1 MLTGS
6 IIEDVV
12 FLKGRPPL
20 TEYLAY
26 IAQNDV
32 DGSTLLPG
40 DLAAEWRLANE
51 RIRELE
57 ASEAGIA
64 DSPPLEPLP
73 SSLQAQ
79 ATRFLHDPII
89 RRSFGLV
96 PSDVKLIDL
105 NRLVV
110 FQKQIN
116 LPFAHELALQLSRI
130 QTDEELFDFTLPLN
144 KPRPPVKVAR
154 LGPNAFAITSPSMD
168 FRALDA
174 PLLDPSKVIN
184 YDVGGVLSGLV
195 GVAFG
200 YGPNVL
206 QAVSYKNRLILGN
219 GSHRAYAL
227 HEAGRTMVPCLV
239 LHATHEEELAILL
252 PVVAQKPSPYL
263 EAPRPP
269 MLKDFFEEPLRRVV
283 HVPRKV
289 RQVRVILQTELTD
302 SPG

>member
-1 MLTGS
+1 MQSGS
-6 IIEDVV
+6 IVDDVV

-20 TEYLAY
+20 AEYLSY
-26 IAQNDV
+26 VTQNDV
-32 DGSTLLPG
+32 DGATFLPG
-40 DLAAEWRLANE
+40 DLAEEWRTANQ

-57 ASEAGIA
+57 ATEAGIA

-73 SSLQAQ
+73 SSLQPR
-79 ATRFLHDPII
+79 ATRFLQDPII

-96 PSDVKLIDL
+96 PSDVKLVDL
-105 NRLVV
+105 DRLVV

-116 LPFAHELALQLSRI
+116 LPFAHELSQQISRI

-144 KPRPPVKVAR
+144 KPRPPIKVAR
-154 LGPNAFAITSPSMD
+154 LGPSAFAFTSPSMD
-168 FRALDA
+168 FRALDS
-174 PLLDPSKVIN
+174 PLLDPSKVVN

-195 GVAFG
+195 GVALG

-227 HEAGRTMVPCLV
+227 HEAGRTRVPCLV
-239 LHATHEEELAILL
+239 SRVTHEEELAILL
-252 PVVAQKPSPYL
+252 QVVAQKPGPYL

-269 MLKDFFEEPLRRVV
+269 LLKDYFEEPLRRVV

-289 RQVRVILQTELTD
+289 RQVRVIFQTEATD